1 MDTRKWEDGEPCGHP
16 GCLNHITHPCEGCGR
31 VGGVFGREPEEM
43 PEMRIVLHK
52 ELTGCDCPNNAGVK
66 LNMPITGYTCKKC
79 GASKDRYTELK
90 EKNLLLAASLRR
102 VLKAATREWL
112 EYEDGHTL
120 TPVTEEL
127 KAAIREA
134 QSLLQEELLSSW
146 EELK

>member
-102 VLKAATREWL
+102 LVESLRWYVKEFPVEPAL
-112 EYEDGHTL
+112 EMYYENYCDACRTL
-120 TPVTEEL
+120 T
-127 KAAIREA
+127 EA
-134 QSLLQEELLSSW
+134 QSLLEEI
-146 EELK
+146 KNG